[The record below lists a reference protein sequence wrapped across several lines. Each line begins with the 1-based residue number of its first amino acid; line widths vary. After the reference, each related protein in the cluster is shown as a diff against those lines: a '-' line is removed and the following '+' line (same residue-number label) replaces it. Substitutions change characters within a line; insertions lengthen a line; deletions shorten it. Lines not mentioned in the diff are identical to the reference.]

1 MTLPPQEH
9 LGPGDRIMVVV
20 AHPDDAEFMCAGS
33 VAKWTREGREAVYVI
48 ATNGNKGTPD
58 REVDP
63 AELAALREGEQR
75 AACAVLGV
83 SKVEFL
89 RHEDG
94 TLQNTL
100 QLRREVAR
108 LIRVHCPSAVVTEDP
123 TARFVGNRINH
134 PDHRAVGD
142 ATVDAVFPSARD
154 FHMWPELYY
163 EEGLEPHVVDHLYVS
178 GRGGEANVRIDVA
191 ATIELKIAALRAH
204 ASQVRNP
211 TPEFDEFVRSMARRN
226 AEGSPYEY
234 AESFRYFHLGAR
246 PPSQNAPPP
255 NTPIRA

>member
-20 AHPDDAEFMCAGS
+20 AHPDDAEFMCSGS

-48 ATNGNKGTPD
+48 ATNGNKGTSD
-58 REVDP
+58 RDADP
-63 AELAALREGEQR
+63 AALAALREAEQR
-75 AACAVLGV
+75 AACAILGV
-83 SKVEFL
+83 ETVEFL
-89 RHEDG
+89 RYEDG

-100 QLRREVAR
+100 ELRREVAR
-108 LIRVHCPSAVVTEDP
+108 LIRVHRPSAVVTEDP
-123 TARFVGNRINH
+123 TARFVGNRVNH
-134 PDHRAVGD
+134 PDHRAIGD
-142 ATVDAVFPSARD
+142 AAVDAVFPSARD
-154 FHMWPELYY
+154 FHMWPEMHH

-178 GRGGEANVRIDVA
+178 GRGGEANVRVDISE
-191 ATIELKIAALRAH
+191 TIEAKIAALRAH

-211 TPEFDEFVRSMARRN
+211 TPEFDEFVRGMARRN

-234 AESFRYFHLGAR
+234 AESFRYFYLGAR